1 MSQTLPIALEV
12 GPAQGLT
19 RYLQAINAVPVLSD
33 TEEKELARRYNE
45 TQDLEAARA
54 LVYSHLRYVA
64 SIARGFTG
72 YGLPLADLIQEGN
85 VGLMKAVKR
94 FDHERDVRLVSFA
107 VHWIKAEIFEYV
119 VRNWRMVKVATTK
132 AQRKLFFNLRKNRRS
147 LGWMKQDEV
156 DVMADELGV
165 DSGTVREM
173 EMRMTGVDVS
183 FDADA
188 DDDDDVRALAPA
200 EMLADFRSDPGVL
213 VARADEARLKQ
224 TQLAKALSVLDERS
238 RDIIQVRWLNDS
250 AEKLTLAELAEKY
263 KVSAE
268 RIRQIEKRA
277 LEQMQLAVTECC

>member
-1 MSQTLPIALEV
+1 MSQTLPIALEL

-19 RYLQAINAVPVLSD
+19 RYLRAINAAPILSEK
-33 TEEKELARRYNE
+33 EEKELARRYSE

-54 LVYSHLRYVA
+54 LVFSHLRYVA

-107 VHWIKAEIFEYV
+107 VHWIKAEIYEYV

-132 AQRKLFFNLRKNRRS
+132 AQRKLFFNLRKNRRR
-147 LGWMKQDEV
+147 LGWMRQDEV

-165 DSGTVREM
+165 NTDTVREM

-183 FDADA
+183 FDADV
-188 DDDDDVRALAPA
+188 DDDDEIRLPAPA
-200 EMLADFRSDPGVL
+200 ETLADYSSDPGML

-224 TQLAKALSVLDERS
+224 TQLDRALSVLDQRS
-238 RDIIQVRWLNDS
+238 RDIIQARWLSDS
-250 AEKLTLAELAEKY
+250 GEKLTLAELAGQY
-263 KVSAE
+263 NVSAE

-277 LEQMQLAVTECC
+277 LEQMQLAVAD

>member
-72 YGLPLADLIQEGN
+72 YGLPLADLIQAGN
-85 VGLMKAVKR
+85 VGVMTAVKR

-107 VHWIKAEIFEYV
+107 VHWIKAEIYEYV

-173 EMRMTGVDVS
+173 EMRMTGLDVS
-183 FDADA
+183 FEADVE
-188 DDDDDVRALAPA
+188 DDDDVRALAPA
-200 EMLADFRSDPGVL
+200 ETLADYSQDPGVL
-213 VARADEARLKQ
+213 AARADEARFKQ
-224 TQLAKALSVLDERS
+224 TQLAKALSVLDRRS
-238 RDIIQVRWLNDS
+238 RDIIQSRWLSDS
-250 AEKLTLAELAEKY
+250 AEKLTLAELAGKY

-277 LEQMQLAVTECC
+277 LEQMQLAVTD